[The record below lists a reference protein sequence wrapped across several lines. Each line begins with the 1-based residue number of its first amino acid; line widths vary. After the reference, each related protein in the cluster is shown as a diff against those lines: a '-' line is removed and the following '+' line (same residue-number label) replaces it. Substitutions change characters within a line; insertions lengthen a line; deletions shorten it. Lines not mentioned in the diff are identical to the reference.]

1 MCQSYIV
8 GFGVFFG
15 GGGGGL
21 IPLLKT
27 TVVFSCHTI
36 TKNPKIFN

>member
-8 GFGVFFG
+8 GFGGFF
-15 GGGGGL
+15 GGGGL
-21 IPLLKT
+21 IPPLKS